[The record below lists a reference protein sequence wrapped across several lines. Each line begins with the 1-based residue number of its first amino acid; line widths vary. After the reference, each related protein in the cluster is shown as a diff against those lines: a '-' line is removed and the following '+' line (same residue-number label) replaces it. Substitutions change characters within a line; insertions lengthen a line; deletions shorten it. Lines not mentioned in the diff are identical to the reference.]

1 MWIDY
6 VTWKYHFLFYIM
18 LVSNGYYSHFLFIL
32 AMYTTL
38 SHNPDLASSN
48 VSTLEYVLDHKELH
62 NFAIQIARGMKHLE
76 ERQITHRD
84 LAARNILIDETK
96 TLKIS
101 DFGLS
106 RSGIYVNTR
115 NKKVR
120 LGIWIKLLN
129 NTHILRYTFVCLFC
143 IVV

>member
-1 MWIDY
+1 ML
-6 VTWKYHFLFYIM
+6 TSFLFFFDNKTSIFVRFGW
-18 LVSNGYYSHFLFIL
+18 LVPFIHQ

-38 SHNPDLASSN
+38 SHNPDLAAI
-48 VSTLEYVLDHKELH
+48 STSGSLEYVLDHKELH

-84 LAARNILIDETK
+84 LAARNILIDERK

-115 NKKVR
+115 NKKV
-120 LGIWIKLLN
+120 
-129 NTHILRYTFVCLFC
+129 NTDVS
-143 IVV
+143 